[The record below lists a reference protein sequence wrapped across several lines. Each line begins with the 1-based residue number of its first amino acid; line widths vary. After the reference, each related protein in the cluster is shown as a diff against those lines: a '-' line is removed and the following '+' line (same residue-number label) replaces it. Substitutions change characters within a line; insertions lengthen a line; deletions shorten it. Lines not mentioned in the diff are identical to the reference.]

1 MLGLQ
6 ASDGPERP
14 AGLVRKLPVL
24 AALRPIS
31 AYMIVPTVF
40 VGQASTI
47 SAKHTVK
54 ELRQPE
60 ATIPGK

>member
-1 MLGLQ
+1 MQ
-6 ASDGPERP
+6 P
-14 AGLVRKLPVL
+14 AL

-31 AYMIVPTVF
+31 AYMIVPTVL
-40 VGQASTI
+40 VVWASTI

-54 ELRQPE
+54 ELSQPE